1 MAFQDKTIPRTNMQN
16 TILNLEKKY
25 FSKLENIFTSDAFL
39 SDLLLIEKEIRENYP
54 KFKETWDLKNKIK
67 IPAERV
73 IRHHMYM
80 QLSDEIRGIYPSPI
94 SSDFGVKMDDCVLCI
109 DAKTLDTVGN
119 AGDIRATAAEP
130 NQVSF
135 DNSRHKYI
143 PTLSNLES
151 IDHYSRL
158 PVLTYII
165 KIIYTDNN
173 YSFTLARGDHPS
185 MVLTCLPNGELSNL
199 FDKDI
204 IQNFK
209 TYDYY
214 SEKDNVDFTPHFIPK
229 ELSTKKEKEG
239 YVKNYCVNERG
250 FVPIEIALEH
260 GSKKAYFDSINRCY
274 WWLTSI
280 RNKAVV
286 MAVKNGSSMRFPND
300 VLRCRYD
307 SSNNSWDG
315 YREYTIPNPLP

>member
-1 MAFQDKTIPRTNMQN
+1 MALQNNLLPRTGMQN

-25 FSKLENIFTSDAFL
+25 FYKLENIFTSDSFL

-54 KFKETWDLKNKIK
+54 KFKGTWDLKNKIK
-67 IPAERV
+67 VPAERV

-94 SSDFGVKMDDCVLCI
+94 SSDFGVRMDDCILCI
-109 DAKTLDTVGN
+109 DAKTLDTVSN

-173 YSFTLARGDHPS
+173 YSFTLARENHPS

-199 FDKDI
+199 FEKDI

-209 TYDYY
+209 TYKYY
-214 SEKDNVDFTPHFIPK
+214 SEKENIDYSPHFVPN
-229 ELSTKKEKEG
+229 EYSTKEQKEN
-239 YVKNYCVNERG
+239 YARNYCVNEKG
-250 FVPIEIALEH
+250 FLPVEIELDH
-260 GSKKAYFDSINRCY
+260 GCKKAYFDSVNRCY
-274 WWLTSI
+274 WWLTSNG
-280 RNKAVV
+280 NKSVI
-286 MAVKNGSSMRFPND
+286 MAVKNGSSMRFPNN
-300 VLRCRYD
+300 VLKHRYD
-307 SSNNSWDG
+307 GENQPWDG
-315 YREYTIPNPLP
+315 YREYDIPDPLP

>member
-1 MAFQDKTIPRTNMQN
+1 MAKQNETILRTSMQN
-16 TILNLEKKY
+16 TILDLEKKY
-25 FSKLENIFTSDAFL
+25 FAKIESIFCSEAFIN
-39 SDLLLIEKEIRENYP
+39 DLLLIEKEIRENYP
-54 KFKETWDLKNKIK
+54 KFKDTWELKNKIK
-67 IPAERV
+67 VPAERV
-73 IRHHMYM
+73 IRHHVYM
-80 QLSDEIRGIYPSPI
+80 QLSNEICGIYPSPI

-119 AGDIRATAAEP
+119 AGDIKATAAEP

-158 PVLTYII
+158 PVLTFIV

-173 YSFTLARGDHPS
+173 YSFTLARGEHPS
-185 MVLTCLPNGELSNL
+185 IVLTCLPNGELSNL

-214 SEKDNVDFTPHFIPK
+214 SEKDSEEFTPHYVPSSCSSK
-229 ELSTKKEKEG
+229 AEKDEYTKS
-239 YVKNYCVNERG
+239 YCVEQRS
-250 FVPIEIALEH
+250 FLPIEIELEH
-260 GSKKAYFDSINRCY
+260 GTKQAYFDSANRCL
-274 WWLTSI
+274 WWLTSL

-286 MAVKNGSSMRFPND
+286 MAVKNGSSMRFSND
-300 VLRCRYD
+300 ILKQRFD
-307 SSNNSWDG
+307 SSNEPWDG
-315 YREYTIPNPLP
+315 YKEYQLPDPLP

>member
-1 MAFQDKTIPRTNMQN
+1 MALQDKSIPRTGMQN

-25 FSKLENIFTSDAFL
+25 YAKLENIFL
-39 SDLLLIEKEIRENYP
+39 SSEFQNDLLLIEKEIRENYP
-54 KFKETWDLKNKIK
+54 KFKDTWELKNKIK
-67 IPAERV
+67 VPAERV
-73 IRHHMYM
+73 IRHHIYM

-94 SSDFGVKMDDCVLCI
+94 SSDFGVKMDDCVLCV

-119 AGDIRATAAEP
+119 SGDIKATAAEP

-158 PVLTYII
+158 PVLTFII

-173 YSFTLARGDHPS
+173 YSFTLARGNHPS
-185 MVLTCLPNGELSNL
+185 LVLTCLPNGELSNL
-199 FDKDI
+199 FEKDI

-214 SEKDNVDFTPHFIPK
+214 SEKDNECFAPHPIPK
-229 ELSTKKEKEG
+229 GYNTKAQKDDYVRTYCMQEK
-239 YVKNYCVNERG
+239 G
-250 FVPIEIALEH
+250 FVPIEIELDH
-260 GSKKAYFDSINRCY
+260 GSKQAYFDSVNRCY
-274 WWLTSI
+274 WWLTSL
-280 RNKAVV
+280 RNQAVI
-286 MAVKNGSSMRFPND
+286 MAVKNGSSMRFSND
-300 VLRCRYD
+300 TLRRRYD
-307 SSNNSWDG
+307 SSDHPWTG
-315 YREYTIPNPLP
+315 YKEFQLPDPLP